1 MTLLLDNA
9 LVNMLMK
16 DKLVINVLQ
25 EILENLE
32 IANVITYAIFILKKA
47 YNDISFSAC
56 GCKKG
61 SLGITCDKT
70 GKCICPVEHI
80 GNKCEQCKEGYWGH
94 PEKISGHSKCKG
106 TNPWNLSKIF
116 WLQNHIGL
124 YNIQFLI

>member
-1 MTLLLDNA
+1 
-9 LVNMLMK
+9 MK

-32 IANVITYAIFILKKA
+32 IANVITYAIFILKKT
-47 YNDISFSAC
+47 YNNISFSAC

-106 TNPWNLSKIF
+106 TNYKSLKFIKNFVVTKSYRSLQYSK
-116 WLQNHIGL
+116 
-124 YNIQFLI
+124 FLI